1 MKVIKILALQANPT
15 DTKALRLGAEIR
27 GIEEALKQTAY
38 GKQFTL
44 INKGAVRVA
53 DLLNAMSDYE
63 PDIVH
68 FAGHGT
74 GVNGLVLEKDAGAM
88 QLVPTEAL
96 RLLFEQYK
104 RTTKCVF
111 LNACHSKVQVEAI
124 YPYVDCVIGMNKVV
138 NDQAAIKFAA
148 RFYQGLAT
156 GKSYQSA
163 FNDATL
169 ELALLGDKDASTPE
183 LLNRTEGA
191 DPLKLL
197 AAPETQQP
205 SQDPKPSGESS
216 ARRSLKVGNITNSG
230 SGNFVGAMQ
239 AGGDIS
245 VNQSSQPTSSNPDLQ
260 AALAALEKLKQAV
273 AAEGALNPLVKA
285 GTESTLE
292 KIQKEL
298 NKPKPNKSLVDEAVD
313 ALKQG
318 LNGVLTLAEPVTKVA
333 ELLAKAWVGLL

>member
-27 GIEEALKQTAY
+27 GIEEVLKQASY

-53 DLLNAMSDYE
+53 DLLNAMSEYE

-68 FAGHGT
+68 FSGHGA
-74 GVNGLVLEKDAGAM
+74 GVNGLVLENDAGTM

-96 RLLFEQYK
+96 RRLFELSRK
-104 RTTKCVF
+104 TTKCVF
-111 LNACHSKVQVEAI
+111 LNACYSKVQVEAI

-148 RFYQGLAT
+148 RFYQVLAT

-163 FNDATL
+163 FNEATL

-191 DPLKLL
+191 DPLVLATQTQQSQI
-197 AAPETQQP
+197 AAPAEPPAQPRAQQ
-205 SQDPKPSGESS
+205 SQT
-216 ARRSLKVGNITNSG
+216 VGNVTMSG
-230 SGNFVGAMQ
+230 SGNFANAMQ

-245 VNQSSQPTSSNPDLQ
+245 LNQSSQQASSNPDLQ
-260 AALAALEKLKQAV
+260 TALAALVKLKQDV
-273 AAEGALNPLVKA
+273 TTAETLSSFVKRQT
-285 GTESTLE
+285 GSTIDT
-292 KIQKEL
+292 IQEEL
-298 NKPKPNKSLVDEAVD
+298 QKPKPDQSFVNEAVD

-318 LNGVLTLAEPVTKVA
+318 LSGVVTLAGPVA
-333 ELLAKAWVGLL
+333 EISGLLAKAWVGLL